1 MTLPPLAKISLA
13 LCIGALG
20 GVSFYLIGLPLPWM
34 LLAVFASMAAAIL
47 GAPVLPPNR
56 IRPATVAVI
65 GVMLG
70 ARFTPDFIAMAGAWG
85 TSLGLLAL
93 ICSAS
98 RRSSCPITALPPRPI
113 GKPPIWPVC
122 PQV

>member
-34 LLAVFASMAAAIL
+34 LGALFASMATAIL

-65 GVMLG
+65 GVVVVVEVTE
-70 ARFTPDFIAMAGAWG
+70 AVFTIWPAS
-85 TSLGLLAL
+85 TSLW
-93 ICSAS
+93 S
-98 RRSSCPITALPPRPI
+98 TT
-113 GKPPIWPVC
+113 
-122 PQV
+122 